1 MKNFLTSFL
10 GALAALVLFVM
21 GGTFL
26 LFLIAVGIAAASK
39 QKQVVVEPG
48 SYLVF
53 NTSTNITDA
62 PPPFNAAQFFHLVNE
77 QDQQNLQLRQVTR
90 ALQSAATDSRIAGVY
105 ITGRFEPSGYGDG
118 LAALKEVREAVE
130 KVRAAGKPV
139 VAYLDFAMTRDLYI
153 ASAASEIYLDPF
165 GEIFM
170 PGMATEPMFYA
181 GAFEKYGIGVQVT
194 RVGKYKSYVEPFI
207 RQDMSPENR
216 EQTQKLLDDLWG
228 SLTADIAQARG
239 ISVPQLQ
246 TVVDTEGMIRADQAL
261 KAKLVTKLGYRDEVY
276 SELKSR
282 TGRTGPHTPFKQV
295 SLADYSSTLQ
305 EDHPSND
312 ANGAPIPGVA
322 HGDAIGVVYAEGAIV
337 DGKGEQDDIGA
348 ERFSRELRRMRED
361 PEIKAIVLRVN
372 SPGGS
377 ATAAE
382 DIQREIRL
390 ARKTKP
396 VIVSMGA
403 YAASGGYWISA
414 ESDRIFAEPTTI
426 TGSIGVFGIFM
437 DAQKLLNNFGLTF
450 DRVKTGKYAD
460 VMTISR
466 PKTPDELAI
475 FQHSVDWIYDQFIRK
490 VANGRK
496 LDRAKVEEIAQ
507 GRVWSGTEAKN
518 LGLVD
523 EMGGLADAIRYAAK
537 KANLGEKYRLS
548 EYPKR
553 MEFAEA
559 LAEAMQGNHP
569 FTSKASSGLVS
580 KLTNQLSEEARTLE
594 QFNAPT
600 GVYARM
606 PSQLVIK

>member
-10 GALAALVLFVM
+10 GALAALLIFIV
-21 GGTFL
+21 GGSFL
-26 LFLIAVGIAAASK
+26 LFLVAVMIAAAGK

-48 SYLVF
+48 SYLIF

-62 PPPFNAAQFFHLVNE
+62 PPPFNAAEFFHLVNE

-90 ALQSAATDSRIAGVY
+90 ALQAAATDNRIAGVF

-118 LAALKEVREAVE
+118 LAALKEVREAIE

-153 ASAASEIYLDPF
+153 ASAANEIFIDPF

-170 PGMATEPMFYA
+170 PGLATEPMFYA
-181 GAFEKYGIGVQVT
+181 GAFQKYGIGVQVT
-194 RVGKYKSYVEPFI
+194 RVGKYKSYVEPYI

-228 SLTADIAQARG
+228 SLTKDVAQSRG
-239 ISVPQLQ
+239 ISVAELQ
-246 TVVDTEGMIRADQAL
+246 NVVDTEGMIRADQAL
-261 KAKLVTKLGYRDEVY
+261 QAKLVTKLGYRDEVY
-276 SELKSR
+276 QELKKR
-282 TGRTGPHTPFKQV
+282 TGRISPNTPFKQI
-295 SLADYSSTLQ
+295 SLAEYSSTLQ
-305 EDHPSND
+305 DDHPAAD
-312 ANGAPIPGVA
+312 TAAGPVA
-322 HGDAIGVVYAEGAIV
+322 GPHHGDAIGVVYAEGAIV
-337 DGKGEQDDIGA
+337 DGRGEQDDIGA
-348 ERFSRELRRMRED
+348 ERFSRELRRMRENSD
-361 PEIKAIVLRVN
+361 IKAIVLRVN

-390 ARKTKP
+390 ARKSKP

-426 TGSIGVFGIFM
+426 TGSIGVFGIFL
-437 DAQKLLNNFGLTF
+437 DAQTLLNNFGLTF
-450 DRVKTGKYAD
+450 DRVKTGKFAD
-460 VMTISR
+460 VLTISR

-523 EMGGLADAIRYAAK
+523 EIGGLADAIRYAAK
-537 KANLGEKYRLS
+537 KAELGDKYRLS
-548 EYPKR
+548 EYPRK
-553 MEFAEA
+553 MEVAEA
-559 LAEAMQGNHP
+559 LTEALQGNHP
-569 FTSKASSGLVS
+569 FAGHASNGLVS
-580 KLTNQLSEEARTLE
+580 KLTRELSQQVRTLE
-594 QFNAPT
+594 QFNAPS
-600 GVYARM
+600 GVYVRM
-606 PSQLVIK
+606 PDQLVVK